1 MTMAPTDGR
10 LSMSWPG
17 ARLVRVC
24 LVQLVAVAVVLGAGY
39 AAGGRDRAGGQ
50 VGPFDVAALAAI
62 ASGVVNGLWL
72 LDGRRLVGDRR
83 RMLGELSRQAQVRP
97 ATTPDIPALP
107 VAVPGL
113 MFFHHAGCRLVDG
126 RPFVTAAREA
136 HLGSGRR
143 PCGWCEP

>member
-1 MTMAPTDGR
+1 MTMSPTDGR
-10 LSMSWPG
+10 LSIPWHTG
-17 ARLVRVC
+17 RLVRVC
-24 LVQLVAVAVVLGAGY
+24 LVQLVAVAVVVGAGY
-39 AAGGRDRAGGQ
+39 AAGGRNRAGGQ
-50 VGPFDVAALAAI
+50 VVPFDVAALAAI

-83 RMLGELSRQAQVRP
+83 RVLGELSRRAQLRP
-97 ATTPDIPALP
+97 ATAPAIPAVP
-107 VAVPGL
+107 VAVPEL
-113 MFFHHAGCRLVDG
+113 MFFHDAGCRLVEG